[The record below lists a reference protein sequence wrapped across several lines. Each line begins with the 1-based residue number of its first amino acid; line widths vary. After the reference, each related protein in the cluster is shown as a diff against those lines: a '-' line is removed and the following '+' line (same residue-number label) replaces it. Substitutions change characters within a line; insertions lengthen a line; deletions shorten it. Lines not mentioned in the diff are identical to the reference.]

1 MANREMVNSFKQAVA
16 FKIQEITTNTT
27 TDGEIIDMQGFD
39 SLSFLFQT
47 GTVTDG
53 DYTVLIQHGDDSGLS
68 DAADVA
74 DADLTVT
81 EASVS
86 FTADTDD
93 DKVSKIG
100 YTGSKQFVRFSVVSA
115 NTSSG
120 AFVGA
125 QALQGNPNI
134 VPQA

>member
-1 MANREMVNSFKQAVA
+1 MNREMVNGFKQAVA
-16 FKIQEITTNTT
+16 FKIQAITTNTT
-27 TDGEIIDMQGFD
+27 TDGEIIDTQGFD

-47 GTVTDG
+47 GIITDG
-53 DYTVLIQHGDDSGLS
+53 DYAVLIQHGEDSGLS

-86 FTADTDD
+86 FTADSDD

-100 YTGSKQFVRFSVVSA
+100 YTGAKRFVRFSVVSA
-115 NTSSG
+115 NTSTG
-120 AFVGA
+120 GTVGA
-125 QALQGNPNI
+125 QALSGHPD
-134 VPQA
+134 VRPQA